1 MQQGE
6 CKLEVVVTKYNFC
19 YEIFFQQEICNVY
32 TCDRF
37 TAALVALSPSESVPP
52 PVADRKFYDSEDE
65 LPVTSYRCQ

>member
-32 TCDRF
+32 TCVRF

-52 PVADRKFYDSEDE
+52 PVADRKDYDSEEE